1 MPAVIVLSFDPNIQ
15 VGDLVMRWQ
24 TIGVTLALL
33 VGLGVA
39 AVYGAGILRTQRDS
53 VALRLD
59 DMVYIILG
67 VVPGAVVGGRIVHA
81 LVYSE
86 YYAADPTR
94 LVDVSVGALSLT
106 GAVIGGT
113 LSGYYIARLI
123 GAPVRRWADAAV
135 ISLLLTLAL
144 GKFAQVLGGSGQGA
158 FFDGA
163 WAVAFAPPGPWVSPL
178 PGVPAHPSQVYEGLW
193 LLLAVPFAIYSYA
206 GRRKLR
212 ARKLA
217 LGATDD
223 GGSLFVAFLLWFL
236 AGRVVVGFTWRDD
249 AVLGPFNAEQ
259 LIALV
264 LIIVIVVAGL
274 YRRSR
279 SIVKP
284 KLSMTPR
291 EGKP

>member
-1 MPAVIVLSFDPNIQ
+1 MPAVIVFSFDPNIV

-24 TIGVTLALL
+24 TIGVTLAILA
-33 VGLGVA
+33 GLGVA
-39 AVYGAGILRTQRDS
+39 AIWGAGILRTQRDFS
-53 VALRLD
+53 ALRLD
-59 DMVYIILG
+59 DMVYIVLG

-86 YYAADPTR
+86 YYAADPVR
-94 LVDVSVGALSLT
+94 LIDVSAGALSLT

-123 GAPVRRWADAAV
+123 GAPARRWADVAV
-135 ISLLLTLAL
+135 VSLLLTLGL
-144 GKFAQVLGGSGQGA
+144 GKFAQLLGGSGQGA

-193 LLLAVPFAIYSYA
+193 YLAAVPFAIYSFV

-217 LGATDD
+217 LGAADD
-223 GGSLFVAFLLWFL
+223 GGGLFVAFLLWFL
-236 AGRVVVGFTWRDD
+236 LGRLVVGFTWRDD
-249 AVLGPFNAEQ
+249 AVLGPLNAEQ
-259 LIALV
+259 VISLV
-264 LIIVIVVAGL
+264 LIVVVVAGGL